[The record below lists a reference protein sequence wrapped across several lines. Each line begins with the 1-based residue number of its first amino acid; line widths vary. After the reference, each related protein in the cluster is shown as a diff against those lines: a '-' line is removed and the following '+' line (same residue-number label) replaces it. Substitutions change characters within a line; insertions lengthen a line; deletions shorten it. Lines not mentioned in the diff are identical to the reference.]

1 MLSKSFWA
9 QPQPEAD
16 LTDLIFL
23 GRSDPLCGRVGDQRG
38 DEERHSRVVWEGGD
52 QGQGGD
58 QTDEDQDDVG
68 DDDDEWL
75 CLRFYKKIGLEMKS
89 IFIW

>member
-1 MLSKSFWA
+1 MVKTSWCQCCSTHFWT
-9 QPQPEAD
+9 QPQPEAG

-23 GRSDPLCGRVGDQRG
+23 RRSDPLCGRVGDQRG
-38 DEERHSRVVWEGGD
+38 DEERHSRVVREGGD

-68 DDDDEWL
+68 DDDDE
-75 CLRFYKKIGLEMKS
+75 
-89 IFIW
+89 